1 MVDGIHVADPELGQ
15 SFDDDY
21 YWIRGKFVTIDK
33 WGIEKEK
40 IKIKVLLFSRT
51 EEASKKK
58 IAG

>member
-1 MVDGIHVADPELGQ
+1 MPIELGQ
-15 SFDDDY
+15 GIDDDD
-21 YWIRGKFVTIDK
+21 YWIRGKFVTLDK
-33 WGIEKEK
+33 WGIEKLK